1 MRPAGEK
8 EGLWLVDKPVGVSS
22 FAMVSRLRKVTGIR
36 KVGHTGTLDPLASG
50 LMILLAGKAWTKR
63 ADEFIKKD
71 KVYEVELR
79 LGEASTT
86 GDSEGSISQ
95 VSDARPSSADVRKT
109 LASFVGTIEQIPPVY
124 SAIKV
129 DGVRAYKL
137 ARQGKMPELKAREVK
152 IYSIDEVIYDYP
164 IIKFTTKVSSGTYIR
179 SLVEDIGRALA
190 TGAYMTALK
199 RTQIGEYR
207 IEQATQL
214 D

>member
-50 LMILLAGKAWTKR
+50 LMILLAGKEWTKR

-95 VSDARPSSADVRKT
+95 VSDARPSSVDVRKT

-164 IIKFTTKVSSGTYIR
+164 EIKFTTKVSSGTYIR

-199 RTQIGEYR
+199 RTQIGEHR
-207 IEQATQL
+207 LEQATQL